1 MEMLISWMAVNWVN
15 VLVCV
20 AFIVGCFIALKNG
33 YKQNVALACLLLVN
47 KAEEKFG
54 AGTGEIKYQFVEEHL
69 YKMLPSIVKFF
80 FSADEIDN
88 AIEKAVDELQDFLE
102 DQSK

>member
-1 MEMLISWMAVNWVN
+1 MEVLISWMVVNWVN

-20 AFIVGCFIALKNG
+20 TFIVGCFIALKNG
-33 YKQNVALACLLLVN
+33 YKQNVSLACLLLVN

-88 AIEKAVDELQDFLE
+88 AIEKAVDELQEFLE
-102 DQSK
+102 EQSK

>member
-1 MEMLISWMAVNWVN
+1 MEMLVSWLAINWVN
-15 VLVCV
+15 VLVV
-20 AFIVGCFIALKNG
+20 LVFIIGCFIALKNG

-69 YKMLPSIVKFF
+69 YKMLPSVVKFF

-88 AIEKAVDELQDFLE
+88 VIEKAVDELQGFLE

>member
-1 MEMLISWMAVNWVN
+1 MEAILGFLAANWAS
-15 VLVCV
+15 VLVV
-20 AFIVGCFIALKNG
+20 IVFIVGCFIALKNG

-69 YKMLPSIVKFF
+69 YEMLPSIVKFF